1 MDLLELSSDG
11 EVLRAVP
18 YVELLMMNI
27 NLHIERLVLDGIP
40 LGRGQRSMLQTAVES
55 ELTRL
60 LASRGLGE
68 ALQSGGALYSMRT
81 AGIQLANDDSPARLG
96 EQIAGAVYG
105 GIGK

>member
-1 MDLLELSSDG
+1 
-11 EVLRAVP
+11 
-18 YVELLMMNI
+18 MNI

-40 LGRGQRSMLQTAVES
+40 LGPGESPLLQAAVAA

-60 LASRGLGE
+60 LATGGLSD
-68 ALQSGGALYSMRT
+68 ALQSGGALYNIRT
-81 AGIQLANDDSPARLG
+81 AGVQLADDRSAARLG